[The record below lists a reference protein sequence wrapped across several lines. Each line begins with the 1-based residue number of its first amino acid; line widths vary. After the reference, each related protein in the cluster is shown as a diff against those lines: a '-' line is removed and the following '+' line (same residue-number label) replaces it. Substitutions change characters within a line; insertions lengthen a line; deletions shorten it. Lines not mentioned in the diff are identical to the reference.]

1 MSTQT
6 ERFFS
11 RKSFGRYGHGM
22 RLNQVNF
29 MALSSVSRRDRI
41 KVTMFWRD
49 LLTPGT
55 LRAVLRSR
63 RERTLYPK
71 LVAQSGC
78 YDIGLGGECFE

>member
-1 MSTQT
+1 
-6 ERFFS
+6 
-11 RKSFGRYGHGM
+11 
-22 RLNQVNF
+22 
-29 MALSSVSRRDRI
+29 
-41 KVTMFWRD
+41 MFWRD